1 MSECIRGSYNDV
13 LYKSTYTLQ
22 GARNKVLNCQDITLL
37 DRRVLPLVSYVAPW
51 SVTDDDKTTDARR
64 AKQYCMPSYTVTLC
78 RQASNN
84 LVRELEHT
92 GCAATYLFTELVV
105 NSN

>member
-51 SVTDDDKTTDARR
+51 SVTDDRRTASKTILHAFLH
-64 AKQYCMPSYTVTLC
+64 CHFM
-78 RQASNN
+78 
-84 LVRELEHT
+84 
-92 GCAATYLFTELVV
+92 
-105 NSN
+105 